1 MTALY
6 HIANDFAK
14 LTDSGMEPEMIADTL
29 DSIEW
34 ELEAKVEQILAV
46 CKNESAHAD
55 ALREE
60 SKRLAE
66 RARLSENRVARL
78 KEYIARSLETAG
90 KKSITAGLHE
100 VTVREPSRSVEIT
113 DSGALPPQFVEYE
126 TTIKADKL
134 AIKKLI
140 DAGQEVPGAI
150 IKVGKPSLII
160 K

>member
-14 LTDSGMEPEMIADTL
+14 LTDSGMDPEMIADTL

-78 KEYIARSLETAG
+78 KEYVARSLETAG
-90 KKSITAGLHE
+90 KKSIKAGLHE

>member
-66 RARLSENRVARL
+66 RARMSENRVARL
-78 KEYIARSLETAG
+78 KEYVARSLEAAG

>member
-78 KEYIARSLETAG
+78 KEYVARSLETAG

-134 AIKKLI
+134 AIKKFI
-140 DAGQEVPGAI
+140 EAGQEVPGAI

>member
-14 LTDSGMEPEMIADTL
+14 LTESGMEPEMIADTL
-29 DSIEW
+29 DAIEW

-46 CKNESAHAD
+46 CKNETAYAE
-55 ALREE
+55 ALKEE

-66 RARLSENRVARL
+66 RAKASENRVASM
-78 KEYIARSLETAG
+78 KEYVANSLDTAG
-90 KKSITAGLHE
+90 KKSIRAGIHQ
-100 VTVREPSRSVEIT
+100 VTVRAPSRSVEIT
-113 DSGALPPQFVEYE
+113 DSGALPPDLVEYE
-126 TTIKADKL
+126 TIIKADKL

-140 DAGQEVPGAI
+140 DSGQDIPGAT
-150 IKVGKPSLII
+150 IKVGKPGLII

>member
-46 CKNESAHAD
+46 CKNESAHAE

-78 KEYIARSLETAG
+78 KEYVARSLETAG

-113 DSGALPPQFVEYE
+113 DSGALPAQFVEYE

>member
-14 LTDSGMEPEMIADTL
+14 LTDSGMDPEMIADTL

-78 KEYIARSLETAG
+78 KEYVARSLETAG

-140 DAGQEVPGAI
+140 EAGQEVPGAI

>member
-78 KEYIARSLETAG
+78 KEYVARSLETAG